1 MGERM
6 GRLIE
11 FLLDEKRPE
20 PLIIKPFL
28 GLPTDMDKQRAVQ
41 DACGEIS
48 ARAQRFVSNSA
59 FWQSLKMALEKALS
73 AAEKNEFTKSFIRLT
88 EAGVL
93 INRAEDSDGLRS
105 LKVRLALFPAVWM
118 LGLLGFQ
125 VVIRFLQNRQLFPL
139 FTPEYFGYLWAG
151 LIGGTMIVLWGL
163 IKHSVQLDFD
173 RTYSFWYLLKPGIG
187 AVMGVIAVMIL
198 KAGFLSVEGD
208 IQLTHP
214 TPLYLLAF
222 IVGFSERFFIRI
234 LDRVITAVVGGD
246 SSVSVQR
253 LVLPTPEPCVSEDEA
268 KNPNETPAKKS
279 RRPRVRDKAKEA
291 GPSIKE

>member
-1 MGERM
+1 M
-6 GRLIE
+6 GRLID

-28 GLPTDMDKQRAVQ
+28 GLPTNKDKQRAVQ

-48 ARAQRFVSNSA
+48 ARAQKFVSNSA
-59 FWQSLKMALEKALS
+59 FWRSLKMALEKALS
-73 AAEKNEFTKSFIRLT
+73 AAEKEEFTKSFLRLT
-88 EAGVL
+88 EAGAL
-93 INRAEDSDGLRS
+93 INRAEDSEGLRS

-125 VVIRFLQNRQLFPL
+125 VVIRFLQSRQLFPL
-139 FTPEYFGYLWAG
+139 FASEYFGYLWAG
-151 LIGGTMIVLWGL
+151 MIGGTTIVLWGL

-187 AVMGVIAVMIL
+187 AVMGVIAVLIL
-198 KAGFLSVEGD
+198 KAGFLSVEGK
-208 IQLTHP
+208 IELKNP
-214 TPLYLLAF
+214 TPLILLAF

-246 SSVSVQR
+246 SSVSVQN
-253 LVLPTPEPCVSEDEA
+253 LILPAPEPCVSGDEA
-268 KNPNETPAKKS
+268 GGSEESPTNK
-279 RRPRVRDKAKEA
+279 RPGNKAKEK
-291 GPSIKE
+291 GKETGASTPD